1 METLDIVK
9 TAKTAL
15 EDRKAEDIS
24 IIDIREISTI
34 ADYFVIA
41 TGANQNQLNAMGD
54 AVEEALG
61 KLGVSLRHV
70 EGTRSSSWI
79 LMDYRDVIVHLF
91 SREDREF
98 YDIER
103 IWTDGKKIEV

>member
-1 METLDIVK
+1 MEALDIVRA
-9 TAKTAL
+9 AKEAL
-15 EDRKAEDIS
+15 EERKAEDIS
-24 IIDIREISTI
+24 VIDIRGISTI

-41 TGANQNQLNAMGD
+41 TGANQNQLNAMSD
-54 AVEEALG
+54 AVEEALY
-61 KLGVSLRHV
+61 KLGVSIRHV
-70 EGTRSSSWI
+70 EGTRSSTWI

-103 IWTDGKKIEV
+103 IWADGKKVEV

>member
-1 METLDIVK
+1 MEALDIVK
-9 TAKTAL
+9 VAKAAL

-24 IIDIREISTI
+24 VIDIREISTI

-41 TGANQNQLNAMGD
+41 TGSNQNQLNAMSD
-54 AVEEALG
+54 SVEEELG
-61 KLGVSLRHV
+61 KLGVNLRHV
-70 EGTRSSSWI
+70 EGTRSSTWI
-79 LMDYRDVIVHLF
+79 LMDYRDVIIHLF